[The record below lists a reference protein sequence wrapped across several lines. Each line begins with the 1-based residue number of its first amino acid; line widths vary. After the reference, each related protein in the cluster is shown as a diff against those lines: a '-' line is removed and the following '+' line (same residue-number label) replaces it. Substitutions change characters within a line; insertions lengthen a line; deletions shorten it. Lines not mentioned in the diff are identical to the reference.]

1 MKFCLYA
8 LTRKKWNNAFDVLKE
23 IISNLESYVQP
34 IFQLNI
40 KIMFRHVGNWNLYLW
55 RLPVSASSLEMY
67 MSKIKENMKEE
78 KSGSNPS
85 G

>member
-8 LTRKKWNNAFDVLKE
+8 LTRKKWNNAFDILKE

-40 KIMFRHVGNWNLYLW
+40 KVMFRHVGNWNLYLGDFLSQQVAW
-55 RLPVSASSLEMY
+55 RCTQAKLRR
-67 MSKIKENMKEE
+67 I
-78 KSGSNPS
+78 
-85 G
+85 